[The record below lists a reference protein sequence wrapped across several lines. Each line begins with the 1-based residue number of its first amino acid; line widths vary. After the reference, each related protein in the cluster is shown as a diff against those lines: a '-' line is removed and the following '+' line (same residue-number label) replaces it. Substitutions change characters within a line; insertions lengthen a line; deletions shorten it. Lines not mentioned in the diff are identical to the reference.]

1 MHADL
6 VCAQT
11 YAVDRDAAIHFIKAS
26 ANTPSI
32 TRFLMISYLA
42 SRRAKPSW
50 WDDDSWA
57 KALEIN
63 QKILPIYYL
72 AKIAAD
78 EVLYQESAK
87 RGKDFVGINL
97 RPGTLTTEPA
107 GGVELGKTKTSRG
120 NSSREAVAKVAAA
133 LLEVDGIKNSW
144 VDMVDGQEEIG
155 AAVARV
161 VKEGVDAC
169 EGEQIYQS

>member
-1 MHADL
+1 
-6 VCAQT
+6 
-11 YAVDRDAAIHFIKAS
+11 
-26 ANTPSI
+26 
-32 TRFLMISYLA
+32 MISYLA

-63 QKILPIYYL
+63 QKILPTYYL

-87 RGKDFVGINL
+87 RGQDFVGINL

-107 GGVELGKTKTSRG
+107 GGVELGKTKTSGG
-120 NSSREAVAKVAAA
+120 NSSREAVAKVASA

-169 EGEQIYQS
+169 EGEPIYQS